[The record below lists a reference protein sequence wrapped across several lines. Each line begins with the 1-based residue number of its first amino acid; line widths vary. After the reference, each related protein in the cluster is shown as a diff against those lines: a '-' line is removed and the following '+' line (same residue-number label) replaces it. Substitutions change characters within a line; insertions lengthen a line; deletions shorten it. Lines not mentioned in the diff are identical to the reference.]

1 MKTPKDF
8 RNLSV
13 KTYVN
18 AVLRGSLEKRKAKKK
33 DWAPSNKQ
41 SDEILCNSRARDEAF
56 VSGAFVEKGT
66 DHFPRQTFQLV
77 PGTGFNRQLTR
88 TIDIV
93 MGNPLRLSTS
103 KNWRRMNRGK
113 NATSQQRKR
122 TTE

>member
-18 AVLRGSLEKRKAKKK
+18 AVLERKPGEKKGEKKKKK

-56 VSGAFVEKGT
+56 VSGAFVGKGT

-77 PGTGFNRQLTR
+77 PGTGFKSSADENNRHR
-88 TIDIV
+88 YGKSAPIV
-93 MGNPLRLSTS
+93 DVEKL
-103 KNWRRMNRGK
+103 
-113 NATSQQRKR
+113 
-122 TTE
+122 EEDE